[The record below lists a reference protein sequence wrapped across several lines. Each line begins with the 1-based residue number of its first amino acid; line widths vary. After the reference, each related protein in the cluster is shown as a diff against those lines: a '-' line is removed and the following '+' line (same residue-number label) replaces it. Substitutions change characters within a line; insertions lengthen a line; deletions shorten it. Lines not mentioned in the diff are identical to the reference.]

1 MRLGDRF
8 KVLKDGGVI
17 DRDTHDSLV
26 LLLMRFEE
34 YWHLPINDD
43 NGAGLMTY
51 LALMLMRFKRG
62 EVTAAMSESVYEEI
76 KGNTEAFQKSEKI
89 IDDIESILKI
99 QIPLSERQYLQA
111 NLHTIL
117 NPDMI

>member
-1 MRLGDRF
+1 MRLVDRF
-8 KVLKDGGVI
+8 KVLKEGGVI
-17 DRDTHDSLV
+17 DRDTHDSLMR
-26 LLLMRFEE
+26 LLMRFEE
-34 YWHLPINDD
+34 YWHIPINDD

-62 EVTAAMSESVYEEI
+62 EVTAPMADSVYEEL
-76 KGNTEAFQKSEKI
+76 KRNTEIFSKSEKI
-89 IDDIESILKI
+89 IDDIESMLQM

-117 NPDMI
+117 NPDII